1 MRRYACHHDCSHR
14 EIVLTRISNILELL
28 AAALVVASNF
38 VSCSSKI
45 SEADALELETT
56 PMQTVDDVF
65 AVRSTNGKLKM
76 RLEAEVMEHYE
87 TKTEDLDVFPKGIS
101 VFAYSDD
108 GLLES
113 IVIADNA
120 VHKVPKNSGDDS
132 DETWE
137 AYGNVVLHNVVKQ
150 ETMETDTL
158 YWDRTKQEVYTDCY
172 VKIYS
177 PDGFMQGYGMRSDDR
192 MKNATL
198 YKSFNN
204 FVVVEKDTTAVMID
218 SVNFIG
224 PFPKKI
230 DKFAP

>member
-1 MRRYACHHDCSHR
+1 
-14 EIVLTRISNILELL
+14 
-28 AAALVVASNF
+28 
-38 VSCSSKI
+38 
-45 SEADALELETT
+45 
-56 PMQTVDDVF
+56 MQTVDSMTLVQT
-65 AVRSTNGKLKM
+65 TNGKLQM
-76 RLEAEVMEHYE
+76 RVVTANMQRFENDSMSVEVFRNGMN
-87 TKTEDLDVFPKGIS
+87 
-101 VFAYSDD
+101 VFAYTED
-108 GLLES
+108 GSLES
-113 IVIADNA
+113 TIVSDEA
-120 VHKVPKNSGDDS
+120 VHEKKKGSGD
-132 DETWE
+132 EIWK
-137 AYGNVVLHNVVKQ
+137 AYGNVVVKNIIKQ